1 MKAFISG
8 NCNIK
13 KLPVKDMN
21 VEINDQFNNI
31 TDSMKNAEG
40 LTVPPKCFVEMK
52 GKFLEYV
59 EGEFIKISFPVDSRF
74 TNPAG
79 NLLGGMISAYF
90 DTTFGPFSYLETKSP
105 TTSLDLNTTFI
116 RSIHPDEG
124 EIICEARIVKKT
136 KTFIIFE
143 GKAYSPQNML
153 IATATSRMM
162 ILSR

>member
-1 MKAFISG
+1 MNQHIS
-8 NCNIK
+8 
-13 KLPVKDMN
+13 DN
-21 VEINDQFNNI
+21 VDDRFNNI
-31 TDSMKNAEG
+31 TEMMPGGEG

-59 EGEFIKISFPVDSRF
+59 EGESIKISFPVDGRF

-90 DTTFGPFSYLETKSP
+90 DTTFGPFSYLEAKSP

-116 RSIHPDEG
+116 RSIHPDEK

-143 GKAYSPQNML
+143 GKAYNPENKL

-162 ILSR
+162 ILGR